1 MKKVLLIVVLA
12 LLADGLWAQSFY
24 NRRIDRRWIVSG
36 GTGTAKY
43 FGEITNDGDL
53 FHGTM
58 YNIEAGLTRRFTE
71 RLSARAILTFFQFQ
85 ASDAKVGAEG
95 RATRNLS
102 FKSINFEASVVGEIQ
117 LFPEIGRYY
126 QRPLVNPYLFVGVGA
141 LYYVPKAE
149 APAVGHD
156 GNPLPEAG
164 KMVNLRKLQTE
175 RVNYS
180 PVTLAIPFGLGVKM
194 MIAPAFNI
202 SLNGGFRYTL
212 SDYLDDIST
221 VYPGEAAFGGDQLA
235 LAMSDR
241 TVELGLN
248 PRPAGAI
255 RGNPSKKDSYFLLSI
270 RVEYYLPPNIFGS
283 SGRRPGGYYKR
294 RGYKRRTP

>member
-58 YNIEAGLTRRFTE
+58 YNIEAGLTRRFTD

-85 ASDAKVGAEG
+85 ASDAKVGNEG
-95 RATRNLS
+95 RVPRNLS
-102 FKSINFEASVVGEIQ
+102 FRSVNFELSVVGEIQ

-149 APAVGHD
+149 VPSLD
-156 GNPLPEAG
+156 YEGNPLPDAG
-164 KMVNLRKLQTE
+164 KMVNLRKLKTE
-175 RVNYS
+175 MVNYS
-180 PVTLAIPFGLGVKM
+180 PVTMVIPFGVGVKM
-194 MIAPAFNI
+194 MVAPAFNV
-202 SLNGGFRYTL
+202 SLNGGFRYTF

-221 VYPGEAAFGGDQLA
+221 VYPGVAAYGGDKLA
-235 LAMSDR
+235 ASMSDR
-241 TVELGLN
+241 SYEVGKN
-248 PRPAGAI
+248 PRPPGTQ

-283 SGRRPGGYYKR
+283 SGRKPGSYYKR